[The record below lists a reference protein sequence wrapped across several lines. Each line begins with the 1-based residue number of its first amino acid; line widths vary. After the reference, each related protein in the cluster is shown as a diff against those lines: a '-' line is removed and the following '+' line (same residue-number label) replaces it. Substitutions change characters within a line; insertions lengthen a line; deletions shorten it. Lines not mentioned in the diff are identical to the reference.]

1 MAARESYASDR
12 RQSGGYSS
20 ARSKA
25 GQAYMYGNVVAKP
38 EYEPKKNRSSVKR
51 RKKVSR
57 QVQKNRN
64 RALHMNAAYVV
75 FLAIAATIVLLL
87 CVNYV
92 RLQSELTKHSKN
104 VTALQEELADLKEEN
119 TTKYNAVVD
128 SVNLD
133 EIREKAINQLGMT
146 YATPDQIVEYDNPA
160 SDYVKQYE
168 NIPENGVLAQ
178 SDKNKKLVGLW
189 QERRQISLRK
199 KFQALCRKS

>member
-64 RALHMNAAYVV
+64 RALHM
-75 FLAIAATIVLLL
+75 
-87 CVNYV
+87 
-92 RLQSELTKHSKN
+92 
-104 VTALQEELADLKEEN
+104 
-119 TTKYNAVVD
+119 
-128 SVNLD
+128 
-133 EIREKAINQLGMT
+133 
-146 YATPDQIVEYDNPA
+146 
-160 SDYVKQYE
+160 
-168 NIPENGVLAQ
+168 
-178 SDKNKKLVGLW
+178 GLW